1 MMAIDQGKGR
11 GGQTVV
17 ATSSNWNITDINNH
31 RIAQS
36 DVEDSRKQK
45 QKQSTMD
52 SPSTIAVDDTM
63 GAQQDIITI
72 SSTQSSSSN
81 VVDVL
86 NNSNDEFKE
95 EVTEEGLLPAC
106 TVKHADIDTAMS
118 QIGWQVYKSHD
129 TSFIRENDEDDASL
143 QSQLGVDDDEHIRHS
158 SSDSDP
164 SARETMTSMIV
175 YNNEGGENDATRNYD
190 AISADDFLPLFTYS
204 LVGKLCVVGVC
215 CSPLRYIYIYMYI
228 YIYVCVCMLFSL
240 SCCIELS

>member
-11 GGQTVV
+11 GGQTD
-17 ATSSNWNITDINNH
+17 ATSSKWNITDINNH
-31 RIAQS
+31 RITQS
-36 DVEDSRKQK
+36 DIEDSRKQT

-106 TVKHADIDTAMS
+106 TVKHADIDAAMS

-143 QSQLGVDDDEHIRHS
+143 QSQLGVDDDDIRHS

-175 YNNEGGENDATRNYD
+175 YNNEGGESDATRNYD

-204 LVGKLCVVGVC
+204 LVG
-215 CSPLRYIYIYMYI
+215 
-228 YIYVCVCMLFSL
+228 
-240 SCCIELS
+240 